1 MPVIHPAKVKGY
13 RHIPVFGG
21 QEGFS
26 QYEGYKQTTMK
37 SGIILVVAAL
47 ILLSAC
53 GPKPYSETAIGK
65 KKWRYYN
72 KTQYGLHPK
81 EAPKF

>member
-1 MPVIHPAKVKGY
+1 MYGINLPA
-13 RHIPVFGG
+13 
-21 QEGFS
+21 
-26 QYEGYKQTTMK
+26 MK
-37 SGIILVVAAL
+37 SGLILVVVAL